1 MTGDV
6 EVIHGD
12 CLSVMRGMADASV
25 DAVVTDPPYGTGEW
39 LRHEA
44 GAGKVPKA
52 KHSRSA
58 WDVWDMAWL
67 DEARRV
73 CRGPIAFFLPVREV
87 GSAIGYAEAN
97 EDPWRL
103 MAWCKSDPMPMFT
116 GQVSYGFEPVIVL
129 RHKGAA
135 GGRDWVE
142 ASTPRKGR
150 DADGTGHPHQKPLKA
165 VRWLCDMVSRPGS
178 LILDPFA
185 GSGTT
190 AVACLKAG
198 RRCIAIESDPCYIP
212 VIRRRVRD
220 AATPLFAPRERSPL

>member
-1 MTGDV
+1 MDV
-6 EVIHGD
+6 KVIHGD
-12 CLSVMRGMADASV
+12 CRQVLPTMTAGSV
-25 DAVVTDPPYGTGEW
+25 DAIVTDPPYGTGEW

-58 WDVWDMAWL
+58 WDVWDTAWL
-67 DEARRV
+67 NEARRV
-73 CRGPIAFFLPVREV
+73 CRGPIAFFLPTREV
-87 GSAIGYAEAN
+87 GSAISYAETN
-97 EDPWRL
+97 GEPWRL
-103 MAWCKSDPMPMFT
+103 MAWCKPDPMPMFT
-116 GQVSYGFEPVIVL
+116 GQVSYGFEPVMVL

-165 VRWLCDMVSRPGS
+165 VRWLCDMAPAGS

-190 AVACLKAG
+190 AVACLMTG
-198 RRCIAIESDPCYIP
+198 RRCISIESDPRYIP
-212 VIRRRVRD
+212 IINRRVRD
-220 AATPLFAPRERSPL
+220 AATPLFSEGVLEG